1 MIALNMSID
10 EAKLLLEVLERY
22 DMHLRVEIRRTYK
35 REFRD
40 VLKEREKALS
50 VIIDRLESLV
60 K

>member
-1 MIALNMSID
+1 MIALNMNME
-10 EAKLLLEVLERY
+10 EAKILLEVLERY
-22 DMHLRVEIRRTYK
+22 DMHLGVEIRRTYK

-40 VLKEREKALS
+40 ALKERKKSLS